1 MAQVKPTNKKKM
13 TKPALAAMI
22 VSIVI
27 LLGLVVSLLAGSGFF
42 IRIQKGASS
51 ENFEINASM
60 MSYYTNSYYQN
71 WYSNNYYYIL
81 LGYLNFDPQK
91 PLDQQY
97 TDANKTQ
104 TWYDYFVEGA
114 KTSATTYL
122 KYCEAARADKE
133 VDFAALE
140 KEAENYAKE
149 SLESIKESAK
159 KNSIDT
165 NTYIRQYFGE
175 YVSQSDLKKALVLE
189 HIAADYYEIIHE
201 RIHDGITEEREDKY
215 FGDNLA
221 SFISA
226 EYLTFSLSN
235 KVSAEKVDEKAYEF
249 GKDDPKYEEAVKD
262 AELKAKLENEM
273 NKIKDKEFLDKLAT
287 AKTADEFKAMLLE
300 YKFADVFDTTYEAAV
315 KNFATPD
322 KPSAEDL
329 EAYEKELTEQMQKFI
344 DAVLAGDEDIA
355 KDSTPETADETT
367 TTEKTKWEK
376 AKDTF
381 TKSMVTNLK
390 KVITDATKTVSYT
403 LDTDLG
409 KFLFAGVKDQYGIEY
424 KEGEEKG
431 ESAPVN
437 DTFFEDKEYTADA
450 DKNIGKYSMS
460 IYFVTEAAHRDETVL
475 RNVGHILF
483 KVDAAGTNGAY
494 KTKAEAKA
502 AAEKLLEE
510 IKAQLVDNKISKEKF
525 EEFGK
530 VTHDSNVF
538 YDNVNKGDMVE
549 EFENWLFDEAR
560 FEGEIGLVETTYG
573 WHIMYFGGESEE
585 VAWRL
590 NAHEGATDADL
601 EAWFE
606 ALPYEVTINTAIFDK
621 IF

>member
-27 LLGLVVSLLAGSGFF
+27 LLGLVLSLLAGSGFF

-140 KEAENYAKE
+140 KEAEKYAKE

-159 KNSIDT
+159 KNSVDT

-189 HIAADYYEIIHE
+189 HIASDYYEVIHE

-226 EYLTFSLSN
+226 EYLVFSLSN
-235 KVSAEKVDEKAYEF
+235 KVSAEKIDEK
-249 GKDDPKYEEAVKD
+249 KYEQGKNDPAYKEAVEK
-262 AELKAKLENEM
+262 AEEKAKLENEM

-322 KPSAEDL
+322 KPSTEDL

-344 DAVLAGDEDIA
+344 DAVLADEEDIA

-367 TTEKTKWEK
+367 TTETKWEK
-376 AKDTF
+376 AKKTF

-390 KVITDATKTVSYT
+390 KVITDATKTASYT

-475 RNVGHILF
+475 RDAGHILF
-483 KVDAAGTNGAY
+483 KVDATGANGMY

-502 AAEKLLEE
+502 AAEKLYEE

-590 NAHEGATDADL
+590 SAHESATDADL